1 MNYVSTCSFSF
12 FISEFLSVLA
22 FRQQHHQ
29 PGAFGRSDIF
39 IVCSFFISE
48 FLSVLAFRQQ
58 HHQPGAFGRS
68 DIFIVCRLKPL
79 NFDIDHCHNEISHCK
94 WMSLE
99 ELYKNTA
106 DQQYFS
112 YIVAVSFIGGGNRST
127 RRKPQTSS

>member
-1 MNYVSTCSFSF
+1 MSTCSF
-12 FISEFLSVLA
+12 
-22 FRQQHHQ
+22 
-29 PGAFGRSDIF
+29 
-39 IVCSFFISE
+39 SFFISE

-99 ELYKNTA
+99 ELYTNTA
-106 DQQYFS
+106 EISPITHRMCRLLLSGLQNGFNEVD
-112 YIVAVSFIGGGNRST
+112 I
-127 RRKPQTSS
+127 KPKEMKSIYKGLKYKLYHRPLKDI

>member
-1 MNYVSTCSFSF
+1 MNYVSTCSF
-12 FISEFLSVLA
+12 L
-22 FRQQHHQ
+22 
-29 PGAFGRSDIF
+29 
-39 IVCSFFISE
+39 FFISE

-106 DQQYFS
+106 EISPITHRMCRLLLSGLQNGFNEVD
-112 YIVAVSFIGGGNRST
+112 I
-127 RRKPQTSS
+127 KPKEMKSIYKGLKYKLYHRPLKDI